1 MDELSKRWQKEK
13 QHIHV
18 QPSSVDE
25 IIAIAQKKK
34 KSTRYF
40 HYGNIIILSIT
51 LVMIS
56 LFFYYVAPFKETLS
70 RFGVLLMV
78 GGLFVRIIIEIFSVF
93 KFKKIRL
100 TDDALQTTEDYVDF
114 YEFRKKIHGPVT
126 ITIVAL
132 YCIGFYFLSPE
143 FSLYI
148 PMLWMVL
155 MHVSFV
161 LGAAFLIWQIRKGIV
176 KEMEDLS
183 ELTKLRQDI
192 GDA

>member
-1 MDELSKRWQKEK
+1 MDELLKRWKNEK
-13 QHIHV
+13 QRVH
-18 QPSSVDE
+18 QQSSSIDE

-40 HYGNIIILSIT
+40 HYGNIAILSIT

-78 GGLFVRIIIEIFSVF
+78 VGLFVRIIIELFSVI
-93 KFKKIRL
+93 KFQKIRL
-100 TDDALQTTEDYVDF
+100 SDDALSATEEYLVF

-126 ITIVAL
+126 ITIVVL

-148 PMLWMVL
+148 PLLWMVL

-161 LGAAFLIWQIRKGIV
+161 MGALFLIWQIRKGIR
-176 KEMEDLS
+176 KEMDDLS
-183 ELTKLRQDI
+183 ALTELRRDI
-192 GDA
+192 DDG